1 MPSLDEQIR
10 LAAFDWLKEQTQ
22 IHDQVLSIDL
32 LRQGFVFDNERIPLL
47 APQGIFKPRLM
58 ELPLTITTAPES
70 RYDDA
75 FRPDEYLNYKY
86 RGSNINHRDNIG
98 LRECMKKGIPL
109 IYLLGLV
116 PGRYLAIWPV
126 YIIGDDPANLSF
138 TVAVDDLVHLVNSED
153 RVREPDEKKRYLTRL
168 VKVRLHQQ
176 DFRERVLYAY
186 KSQCTLCRLRHI
198 ELLDA
203 AHIIPD
209 GEPKSRPTVDNGLSL
224 CKLHHAAFD
233 KYFIGITPDY
243 VVEVRKDV
251 MDEEDGPM
259 LQHGLK
265 GIHNS
270 KIFLPKHK
278 LDYPNREFLDIRY
291 QRFRDAS

>member
-1 MPSLDEQIR
+1 MQSLDEKIR

-58 ELPLTITTAPES
+58 ELPLTITTTPDS

-75 FRPDEYLNYKY
+75 FQPDEYLNYKY
-86 RGSNINHRDNIG
+86 RGNNVNHRDNTG

-138 TVAVDDLVHLVNSED
+138 TVAVDDLVHLINGED
-153 RVREPDEKKRYLTRL
+153 RVREPDEKKRYLTRM

-186 KSQCTLCRLRHI
+186 KSQCRLCRLRHI

-209 GEPKSRPTVDNGLSL
+209 GETESTPTVDNGLAL

-243 VVEVRKDV
+243 KVEVRKDV
-251 MDEEDGPM
+251 LEEEDGPM

-265 GIHNS
+265 GLHTSNIV
-270 KIFLPKHK
+270 LPKHK
-278 LDYPNREFLDIRY
+278 IDFPNKDFLDIRY
-291 QRFRDAS
+291 QRFRNAS